1 MRRAN
6 TTRQFSHIGVPALI
20 FRKRWVRSRAVKP
33 FMIPGHR
40 SNTPLVF
47 VFLSFAGVLVGCN
60 RQSQISSQPPRAV
73 RIATVAAPQ
82 MTGETLRYSASILPY
97 AQVDLMF
104 RSSGYVTN
112 VRQVRGADERTRN
125 IGTGD
130 YVEKGL
136 TLAYIRRE
144 DLQNQVAQAKAQLD
158 QLAAQHT
165 KADQDFQRAKAL
177 YSTQSLTKPDYEQSQ
192 EAFNATRAAMDNAKA
207 ALLQSQLTLGDA
219 DLKAPFSGYILSRN
233 IDLGSLVSP
242 AMNAF
247 TIADI
252 GRVKVAFG
260 APDYV
265 LSRIRLGQELTI
277 QTENDAAQVKG
288 RVTSISPAAD
298 TRNRIFAVEVTVSNR
313 DRHLKPGMI
322 ASVGLGEVPHSS
334 ISIPLSA
341 IVPFPSEPDHFAVM
355 VAQDRGGRLI
365 ANLRKV
371 QLGTTHDNSVAVE
384 GVQPGERVVSVG
396 AQLLKDG
403 DPIQVIP

>member
-1 MRRAN
+1 M
-6 TTRQFSHIGVPALI
+6 
-20 FRKRWVRSRAVKP
+20 KP
-33 FMIPGHR
+33 FMIPGKR
-40 SNTPLVF
+40 SNTPRVL
-47 VFLSFAGVLVGCN
+47 VFLSLAGVLGGCHHE
-60 RQSQISSQPPRAV
+60 SQIPSQSPRAV
-73 RIATVAAPQ
+73 RLATVAAPQ
-82 MTGETLRYSASILPY
+82 TSRETLRYSASILPY

-112 VRQVRGADERTRN
+112 VRQVRGADGRTRDV
-125 IGTGD
+125 GTGD

-136 TLAYIRRE
+136 TLAHIRRE

-165 KADQDFQRAKAL
+165 KADQDLQRAKAL

-192 EAFNATRAAMDNAKA
+192 EAFNATHAAMDNANA
-207 ALLQSQLTLGDA
+207 ALRQAELLLGDA
-219 DLKAPFSGYILSRN
+219 DLKAPFSGYVLSRN

-242 AMNAF
+242 STSAF

-252 GRVKVAFG
+252 GRVKVTFG
-260 APDYV
+260 APDYI
-265 LSRIRLGQELTI
+265 LSRVRLGQELTI
-277 QTENDAAQVKG
+277 ETENNAAPLKG

-298 TRNRIFAVEVTVSNR
+298 PRNRIFAVEVTVSNR
-313 DRHLKPGMI
+313 DRHLRPGMI
-322 ASVGLGEVPHSS
+322 ASVSLGEVPHSS

-341 IVPFPSEPDHFAVM
+341 IVPFPSEPEQFAVM
-355 VAQDRGGRLI
+355 VAQERAAALV

-371 QLGTTHDNSVAVE
+371 RLGTTHENSVAVE

>member
-1 MRRAN
+1 M
-6 TTRQFSHIGVPALI
+6 
-20 FRKRWVRSRAVKP
+20 KP
-33 FMIPGHR
+33 FTIPKNR
-40 SNTPLVF
+40 LNTLLVL
-47 VFLSFAGVLVGCN
+47 VSLFLTGVLGGCT
-60 RQSQISSQPPRAV
+60 RQSQIPSQPPRAV
-73 RIATVAAPQ
+73 RLATVAAPQ
-82 MTGETLRYSASILPY
+82 RTGETLRYSASILPY

-112 VRQVRGADERTRN
+112 VRQVRGADGRTRDV
-125 IGTGD
+125 GTGD
-130 YVEKGL
+130 YVEQGL
-136 TLAYIRRE
+136 TLAHIRRE
-144 DLQNQVAQAKAQLD
+144 DLQNQMGQAQAQLD
-158 QLAAQHT
+158 QATAQHT

-177 YSTQSLTKPDYEQSQ
+177 YSTQSLTKPDYDQSQ

-242 AMNAF
+242 STNAF

-265 LSRIRLGQELTI
+265 LSRVRLGQELTI
-277 QTENDAAQVKG
+277 QTENDVAPVKG

-341 IVPFPSEPDHFAVM
+341 IVPLPSEPDHFAVM
-355 VAQDRGGRLI
+355 VAQDRAGRLV

-403 DPIQVIP
+403 DPIQLIP

>member
-1 MRRAN
+1 VN
-6 TTRQFSHIGVPALI
+6 L
-20 FRKRWVRSRAVKP
+20 
-33 FMIPGHR
+33 FMLPGSR
-40 SNTPLVF
+40 SNTPVGLVLLL
-47 VFLSFAGVLVGCN
+47 VAGVLGGCHHE
-60 RQSQISSQPPRAV
+60 SQIASQPPRAV
-73 RIATVAAPQ
+73 RLATVAAPQ
-82 MTGETLRYSASILPY
+82 TSGETLRYSASILPY

-112 VRQVRGADERTRN
+112 VRQVRGADGRTRD

-130 YVEKGL
+130 YVEQNL
-136 TLAYIRRE
+136 TLAHIRLE
-144 DLQNQVAQAKAQLD
+144 DLQNQVAQAQAQLD
-158 QLAAQHT
+158 QAGAQHT

-177 YSTQSLTKPDYEQSQ
+177 YSTQSLTQPDYDRSQ
-192 EAFNATRAAMDNAKA
+192 EAFNATHAAMDNAKA
-207 ALLQSQLTLGDA
+207 AVLQAELLLRDA

-242 AMNAF
+242 STSAF

-252 GRVKVAFG
+252 GRVKVTFG

-265 LSRIRLGQELTI
+265 LSRVRLGQELTI
-277 QTENDAAQVKG
+277 QTENDAVPVKG

-341 IVPFPSEPDHFAVM
+341 IVPFPSEPEHFAVM
-355 VAQDRGGRLI
+355 VAQERAGTLV

-384 GVQPGERVVSVG
+384 GVQTGERVVSVG
-396 AQLLKDG
+396 AQLLEDG

>member
-6 TTRQFSHIGVPALI
+6 IIRRFSPIGARVLI
-20 FRKRWVRSRAVKP
+20 SRNRWVRSRAVKP
-33 FMIPGHR
+33 FTIPRHR
-40 SNTPLVF
+40 LNTPLALIV
-47 VFLSFAGVLVGCN
+47 LSVTGVLGGCSHE
-60 RQSQISSQPPRAV
+60 SQIPSQPPRAV
-73 RIATVAAPQ
+73 RLATVAAPQ
-82 MTGETLRYSASILPY
+82 PSAETLRYSASILPY
-97 AQVDLMF
+97 AQVDLKF

-112 VRQVRGADERTRN
+112 VRQVRGADGRTRD

-130 YVEKGL
+130 YVEAGL
-136 TLAYIRRE
+136 TLAQIRRE
-144 DLQNQVAQAKAQLD
+144 DLQNQVAQAQAQLD
-158 QLAAQHT
+158 QATGQYT

-177 YSTQSLTKPDYEQSQ
+177 YSTQSLTKPDYDQFQ
-192 EAFNATRAAMDNAKA
+192 ETFNAAQAATDNAKA
-207 ALLQSQLTLGDA
+207 ALLQTQVLLGDA
-219 DLKAPFSGYILSRN
+219 DLKAPFFGYILSRN

-242 AMNAF
+242 ATSAF

-252 GRVKVAFG
+252 ARVKVAFG

-265 LSRIRLGQELTI
+265 LSRVRLGQGLTI
-277 QTENDAAQVKG
+277 QTENDAAPVKG

-298 TRNRIFAVEVTVSNR
+298 TRNRIFAVEVTVSNP
-313 DRHLKPGMI
+313 DHHLKPGMI
-322 ASVGLGEVPHSS
+322 ASIGLGEVPHSS

-341 IVPFPSEPDHFAVM
+341 IVPLPSEPEHFAVM
-355 VAQDRGGRLI
+355 VAQDRAGTLV

-371 QLGTTHDNSVAVE
+371 QLGRTHDNSVAVE

>member
-1 MRRAN
+1 
-6 TTRQFSHIGVPALI
+6 
-20 FRKRWVRSRAVKP
+20 VKP
-33 FMIPGHR
+33 FMILGHR

-136 TLAYIRRE
+136 TLAHIRRE
-144 DLQNQVAQAKAQLD
+144 DLQNQVAQAQAQLN
-158 QLAAQHT
+158 QAVAQHT
-165 KADQDFQRAKAL
+165 KADQDFHRAKAL
-177 YSTQSLTKPDYEQSQ
+177 YSTRSLTKPDYEQSQ
-192 EAFNATRAAMDNAKA
+192 EALNATHAAMDNAKA
-207 ALLQSQLTLGDA
+207 ALRQAELLLGDA
-219 DLKAPFSGYILSRN
+219 DLKAPFSGYILNRN

-242 AMNAF
+242 STSAF

-252 GRVKVAFG
+252 RRVKVTFG

-265 LSRIRLGQELTI
+265 LSRLRLGQQLTV
-277 QTENDAAQVKG
+277 QTESNAAPVKG

-298 TRNRIFAVEVTVSNR
+298 TRNRIFAVEVTVGNR

-322 ASVGLGEVPHSS
+322 ASIGLGEVPHSS

-341 IVPFPSEPDHFAVM
+341 IVPSPSEPEHFAVM
-355 VAQDRGGRLI
+355 VAQERAGTLV

-396 AQLLKDG
+396 AQLLRDG

>member
-1 MRRAN
+1 
-6 TTRQFSHIGVPALI
+6 
-20 FRKRWVRSRAVKP
+20 VKP
-33 FMIPGHR
+33 FTIPKNKL
-40 SNTPLVF
+40 NTLLVL
-47 VFLSFAGVLVGCN
+47 VSLFLTGVLGGCS
-60 RQSQISSQPPRAV
+60 RQSQIPSQAPRAV
-73 RIATVAAPQ
+73 RLATVAAPQ
-82 MTGETLRYSASILPY
+82 PSAETLRYSASILPY

-112 VRQVRGADERTRN
+112 VRQVRGADGRTRN
-125 IGTGD
+125 TGTGD
-130 YVEKGL
+130 YVEQGL
-136 TLAYIRRE
+136 TLAHIRRE
-144 DLQNQVAQAKAQLD
+144 DLQNQVTQAQAQLD
-158 QLAAQHT
+158 QTTAQHT
-165 KADQDFQRAKAL
+165 QADQDFQRAKVL
-177 YSTQSLTKPDYEQSQ
+177 YSTQSLTKPNYDQAE

-242 AMNAF
+242 STNAF

-265 LSRIRLGQELTI
+265 LSRVRLGQELTI
-277 QTENDAAQVKG
+277 QTENDVAPVKG

-298 TRNRIFAVEVTVSNR
+298 MRNRIFAVEVTVSNR

-341 IVPFPSEPDHFAVM
+341 IVPLPSEPDHFAVM
-355 VAQDRGGRLI
+355 VAQDRAGRLV

-371 QLGTTHDNSVAVE
+371 QLGTTHDNSVAVG

>member
-1 MRRAN
+1 MKLFTIPENTAN
-6 TTRQFSHIGVPALI
+6 TL
-20 FRKRWVRSRAVKP
+20 
-33 FMIPGHR
+33 
-40 SNTPLVF
+40 L
-47 VFLSFAGVLVGCN
+47 VLVSLFLTGALGGCN
-60 RQSQISSQPPRAV
+60 RQSQIPSQPARAV
-73 RIATVAAPQ
+73 RLATVAGPQ
-82 MTGETLRYSASILPY
+82 ITGEILRYSASILPY

-112 VRQVRGADERTRN
+112 IRQVRGADGRTRN

-130 YVEKGL
+130 YVEQGL
-136 TLAYIRRE
+136 TLARIRRE
-144 DLQNQVAQAKAQLD
+144 DLQNQMAQAQAQLD
-158 QLAAQHT
+158 QALAQHT

-177 YSTQSLTKPDYEQSQ
+177 YSTQSITKPDYDQSQ
-192 EAFNATRAAMDNAKA
+192 ETLNATQAAMDNAKA
-207 ALLQSQLTLGDA
+207 MLLQSQLTLGDA
-219 DLKAPFSGYILSRN
+219 DLKASFSGYILSRN

-242 AMNAF
+242 STSAF

-252 GRVKVAFG
+252 SRVKVAFG

-265 LSRIRLGQELTI
+265 LSRVRLGQELTI
-277 QTENDAAQVKG
+277 QTENNAAPVKG

-298 TRNRIFAVEVTVSNR
+298 RQNRIFAVEVTVSNR

-341 IVPFPSEPDHFAVM
+341 VVPLPSEPDHFAVM
-355 VAQDRGGRLI
+355 VAQDRAGGLV

-371 QLGTTHDNSVAVE
+371 QLGTTHDNSVVVE

-396 AQLLKDG
+396 AQFLKDG
-403 DPIQVIP
+403 DPIQPIP

>member
-1 MRRAN
+1 MGELATSEPEITWNKASPLRTFDGKICRIKWHRRKPNSIKPWRSTPKPIRTSSERKPSIRRRASPSQL
-6 TTRQFSHIGVPALI
+6 TISL
-20 FRKRWVRSRAVKP
+20 RK
-33 FMIPGHR
+33 
-40 SNTPLVF
+40 L
-47 VFLSFAGVLVGCN
+47 
-60 RQSQISSQPPRAV
+60 
-73 RIATVAAPQ
+73 
-82 MTGETLRYSASILPY
+82 
-97 AQVDLMF
+97 
-104 RSSGYVTN
+104 
-112 VRQVRGADERTRN
+112 
-125 IGTGD
+125 
-130 YVEKGL
+130 
-136 TLAYIRRE
+136 
-144 DLQNQVAQAKAQLD
+144 
-158 QLAAQHT
+158 
-165 KADQDFQRAKAL
+165 
-177 YSTQSLTKPDYEQSQ
+177 
-192 EAFNATRAAMDNAKA
+192 NATRAAMDNAKA
-207 ALLQSQLTLGDA
+207 TLLQSQLTLGDA

-242 AMNAF
+242 STNAF

-265 LSRIRLGQELTI
+265 LSRVRLGQELTI
-277 QTENDAAQVKG
+277 QTENNAAPVKG

-341 IVPFPSEPDHFAVM
+341 IVPLPSEPDHFAVM
-355 VAQDRGGRLI
+355 VAQDRAGRLV

-371 QLGTTHDNSVAVE
+371 QMGTTHENSVAVE

-403 DPIQVIP
+403 D

>member
-1 MRRAN
+1 
-6 TTRQFSHIGVPALI
+6 
-20 FRKRWVRSRAVKP
+20 VKP

-47 VFLSFAGVLVGCN
+47 VFLSVAGVLGGCGHESKIPL
-60 RQSQISSQPPRAV
+60 QLPRAV
-73 RIATVAAPQ
+73 RLATVSAPQ
-82 MTGETLRYSASILPY
+82 TSGETLRYSASILPF

-104 RSSGYVTN
+104 RSSGYVTS
-112 VRQVRGADERTRN
+112 VRQVRGADGRTRD

-130 YVEKGL
+130 YAEKSL
-136 TLAYIRRE
+136 TLAHIRRE
-144 DLQNQVAQAKAQLD
+144 DLQNQVAQAQAQLD
-158 QLAAQHT
+158 QAVAQHA

-177 YSTQSLTKPDYEQSQ
+177 YSTQSLIKPDYDQSQ
-192 EAFNATRAAMDNAKA
+192 AAFDATRAAMNNAKA
-207 ALLQSQLTLGDA
+207 AFRQTELLLGDA

-242 AMNAF
+242 STIAF
-247 TIADI
+247 TVADI
-252 GRVKVAFG
+252 DRVKVTFG

-265 LSRIRLGQELTI
+265 LSRVRLGQELAI
-277 QTENDAAQVKG
+277 QTENDAAALKG

-298 TRNRIFAVEVTVSNR
+298 IRNRIFAVEVTVSNR
-313 DRHLKPGMI
+313 NRHLRPGMI
-322 ASVGLGEVPHSS
+322 ASVSLGEVPRSS

-341 IVPFPSEPDHFAVM
+341 IVPFPPEPDHFAVM
-355 VAQDRGGRLI
+355 VAHERAGMLV
-365 ANLRKV
+365 ANLRKI
-371 QLGTTHDNSVAVE
+371 QMGTTHDSSVAVE

>member
-1 MRRAN
+1 VKLFTMRR
-6 TTRQFSHIGVPALI
+6 
-20 FRKRWVRSRAVKP
+20 
-33 FMIPGHR
+33 HR
-40 SNTPLVF
+40 LNTPFALV
-47 VFLSFAGVLVGCN
+47 VLAATGVLGGCSHE
-60 RQSQISSQPPRAV
+60 SQIPSQPPRAV
-73 RIATVAAPQ
+73 RLATVAAPQ
-82 MTGETLRYSASILPY
+82 TSAKTLRYSASILPY

-112 VRQVRGADERTRN
+112 IRQVRGADGRTRD
-125 IGTGD
+125 IGIGD
-130 YVEKGL
+130 YAEQNF
-136 TLAYIRRE
+136 TLAHIRRE
-144 DLQNQVAQAKAQLD
+144 DLQNQVAQAQAQFD
-158 QLAAQHT
+158 QTTAQHT
-165 KADQDFQRAKAL
+165 RADQDFQRAKAL
-177 YSTQSLTKPDYEQSQ
+177 YSTQSLTKPDYDQS
-192 EAFNATRAAMDNAKA
+192 EAAFNATRAAMDNAKA

-219 DLKAPFSGYILSRN
+219 DLKAPFSGFILSRN

-242 AMNAF
+242 STSAF

-277 QTENDAAQVKG
+277 QTENDAAPVKG

-322 ASVGLGEVPHSS
+322 ASIGLGEVPHSS

-355 VAQDRGGRLI
+355 VAQERAGRLV

-384 GVQPGERVVSVG
+384 GLQPGERVVSVG

-403 DPIQVIP
+403 DPIQAIP

>member
-1 MRRAN
+1 MKPFTIPRHRLN
-6 TTRQFSHIGVPALI
+6 PPLALI
-20 FRKRWVRSRAVKP
+20 V
-33 FMIPGHR
+33 
-40 SNTPLVF
+40 
-47 VFLSFAGVLVGCN
+47 LSVTGVLGGCGHE
-60 RQSQISSQPPRAV
+60 SQIPSQPPRAV
-73 RIATVAAPQ
+73 RLATVAAPQ
-82 MTGETLRYSASILPY
+82 TSAETLRYSASILPY

-104 RSSGYVTN
+104 RSSGYVTD
-112 VRQVRGADERTRN
+112 VRQVQGADGRTRN
-125 IGTGD
+125 VGTGD
-130 YVEKGL
+130 YVERSL
-136 TLAYIRRE
+136 MLARIRRE
-144 DLQNQVAQAKAQLD
+144 DLQNQMAQAQAQLD
-158 QLAAQHT
+158 QATAQHT

-177 YSTQSLTKPDYEQSQ
+177 YSTQSLTKPDYDQS
-192 EAFNATRAAMDNAKA
+192 EAAFNATSAAMDNARA
-207 ALLQSQLTLGDA
+207 ALLQAQLLLADA

-242 AMNAF
+242 STSAF

-277 QTENDAAQVKG
+277 QTENDAVPVKG

-322 ASVGLGEVPHSS
+322 ASIGLGEAPHSS

-341 IVPFPSEPDHFAVM
+341 IVPFHSEPDHFAVM
-355 VAQDRGGRLI
+355 VAQERAGRLV

-384 GVQPGERVVSVG
+384 GLQPGERVVSVG

-403 DPIQVIP
+403 DPIQAIP

>member
-1 MRRAN
+1 MKYPP
-6 TTRQFSHIGVPALI
+6 IC
-20 FRKRWVRSRAVKP
+20 
-33 FMIPGHR
+33 GHR
-40 SNTPLVF
+40 SNTSVVLVA
-47 VFLSFAGVLVGCN
+47 LSFALVWGAGCN
-60 RQSQISSQPPRAV
+60 RETRIPAQPPRAV
-73 RIATVAAPQ
+73 RLATVAVPQ
-82 MTGETLRYSASILPY
+82 TTGETLRYSASVLPF

-112 VRQVRGADERTRN
+112 VRQVRGADRRTRD

-136 TLAYIRRE
+136 TLAHIRRE
-144 DLQNQVAQAKAQLD
+144 DLQNQVAQAQAQLD
-158 QLAAQHT
+158 QTVAQHT
-165 KADQDFQRAKAL
+165 KADQDFQRTKAL
-177 YSTQSLTKPDYEQSQ
+177 YSTQSLTQPDFDRSQ
-192 EAFNATRAAMDNAKA
+192 EAFNATQAAMDNARA
-207 ALLQSQLTLGDA
+207 AFRQSQLLLGDA

-242 AMNAF
+242 ATSAF

-265 LSRIRLGQELTI
+265 LNRVRLGQELTI
-277 QTENDAAQVKG
+277 QTENDVAPVKG
-288 RVTSISPAAD
+288 RVTSISPSAD
-298 TRNRIFAVEVTVSNR
+298 SRNRIFAVEVTVNNR

-322 ASVGLGEVPHSS
+322 ASVSLGEVPRSS

-341 IVPFPSEPDHFAVM
+341 IVPFPSEPEHFAVM
-355 VAQDRGGRLI
+355 VAQDRAGTLV

-384 GVQPGERVVSVG
+384 GVRPGERIVSVG